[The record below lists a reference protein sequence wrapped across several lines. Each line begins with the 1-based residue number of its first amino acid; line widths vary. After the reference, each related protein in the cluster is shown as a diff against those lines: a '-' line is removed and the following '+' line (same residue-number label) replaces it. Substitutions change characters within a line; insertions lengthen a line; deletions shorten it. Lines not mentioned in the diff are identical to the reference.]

1 MSIIDEHEEQ
11 LWLATCELLLSSLSL
26 FNIGRVNFVMVF
38 FVQTLKNARSLT
50 CPCEFDFFRA
60 MQRKLLINWQA

>member
-1 MSIIDEHEEQ
+1 MSIIDEQEEQ
-11 LWLATCELLLSSLSL
+11 LWLATCELLLL

-38 FVQTLKNARSLT
+38 FVQTLKNASSLT